1 MIHWPDYPAMA
12 DLPKP
17 MMPVLSS
24 GPIDFVREVYI
35 ELTKVTWPGRAEV
48 VKLTVIV
55 VVISVAIGIYIGS
68 LDFVLTK
75 LTDYL
80 IKK

>member
-1 MIHWPDYPAMA
+1 MA

-17 MMPVLSS
+17 LMPVLSS
-24 GPIDFVREVYI
+24 GPIDFLREVYI
-35 ELTKVTWPGRAEV
+35 ELTKVTWPGRDEV

-55 VVISVAIGIYIGS
+55 IAVSVAIGIYIGG

-80 IKK
+80 ITK

>member
-1 MIHWPDYPAMA
+1 MA
-12 DLPKP
+12 DLHKP

-24 GPIDFVREVYI
+24 GPISFFHEVYV
-35 ELTKVTWPGRAEV
+35 ELTKVTWPSREEV
-48 VKLTVIV
+48 IKLTVIV
-55 VVISVAIGIYIGS
+55 ITVSFIIGLYVGG

-80 IKK
+80 ITR